1 MSSSPP
7 RLHRRALGALG
18 LAALAGGALGASTAR
33 SRFLADLQAAQAR
46 VARGSQMVQTRS
58 GPIEVGMAPGSR
70 PLLMIHGT
78 GGGFDQGL
86 HFAQRLTAAG
96 WRVIAP
102 SRFGYLRTPFPA
114 DASTDAQAD
123 ALADLLDALGIE
135 RLPVL
140 GGSAGALPA
149 LAFALRHP
157 ARCSALVPI
166 VPASFVPGRPATP
179 APAPW
184 AEQAIESLL
193 GSDFAFWC
201 GATLAPQLAVK
212 ALLATDA
219 AVVAAA
225 AADEQARVRQILW
238 HILPISAR
246 VQGLRNDARLASRPP
261 PMPFERITAP
271 TLAVSLQDDRFG
283 TYAAA
288 RHLAATVP
296 GARLLAWPT
305 GGHVWVGHDAELF
318 AEVDAFLRSRS

>member
-1 MSSSPP
+1 MPQPP

-18 LAALAGGALGASTAR
+18 LAALAGGGLGVHQVR
-33 SRFLADLQAAQAR
+33 SRFLADLDAAHAR
-46 VARGSQMVQTRS
+46 IVQGSRIVQTRS
-58 GPIEVGMAPGSR
+58 GPIEVGLGAGSR

-96 WRVIAP
+96 WQVIAP

-123 ALADLLDALGIE
+123 ALADLLDALGIN

-166 VPASFVPGRPATP
+166 VPASHVPGRPATP

-184 AEQAIESLL
+184 AERAIASLL

-201 GATLAPQLAVK
+201 GATLAPQMAVK

-225 AADEQARVRQILW
+225 AAEERARVRRILW
-238 HILPISAR
+238 NILPVSAR
-246 VQGLRNDARLASRPP
+246 VQGLLNDARLASRPT
-261 PMPFERITAP
+261 PMPFERIAAP
-271 TLAVSLQDDRFG
+271 TLAVSVQDDRFG
-283 TYAAA
+283 TFAAA
-288 RHLAATVP
+288 QHLAATVP
-296 GARLLAWPT
+296 GARLLSWPT

-318 AEVDAFLRSRS
+318 AEVDAFLRAVA